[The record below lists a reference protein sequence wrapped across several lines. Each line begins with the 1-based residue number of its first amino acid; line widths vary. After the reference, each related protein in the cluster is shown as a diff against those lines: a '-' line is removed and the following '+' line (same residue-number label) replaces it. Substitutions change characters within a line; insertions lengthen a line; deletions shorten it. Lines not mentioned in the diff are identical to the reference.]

1 MQASLAKRKA
11 ALAAAQAAAS
21 KHAEMLDEMQEQH
34 DKIQQLQQQRAGPPN
49 AQRQAPPQHHPPS
62 MHTHN
67 QGHPQYVQQHS
78 QHQQQLHPQQKQQQN
93 SIYAS
98 QHMGPPAQ
106 GIVLVPKGT
115 GKGSSVLP
123 YQPQYPPG
131 FSSPKSPA
139 GVLAQ
144 PQGTAQLPGYA
155 APQGTPG
162 KMGPG
167 AQQRQGAMPMGAMQ
181 QGQHMTQ
188 TQPQAQAHVGTPGKG
203 VGPQGYLGHQQDH
216 AGRQSMG
223 NMSGS
228 RGEVSGAASSAPVRG
243 GWQGQ
248 QAAPSPAHMRQ
259 PPQAMRQQHP
269 NTPNREIPNIKG
281 QQLRMSLPG

>member
-1 MQASLAKRKA
+1 
-11 ALAAAQAAAS
+11 
-21 KHAEMLDEMQEQH
+21 MLDEMQEQH

-78 QHQQQLHPQQKQQQN
+78 QHQQQLHPQQQHHQQQQQN

-144 PQGTAQLPGYA
+144 PQGTAHLPGYA

-269 NTPNREIPNIKG
+269 NTPNREMPNIKG